1 MYQVFCKNSNC
12 TRFSVPGQ
20 QKHVSGFLPG
30 WEIVPGRKVPGFE
43 IFYFLAGWTLKFSA
57 FGFRSP
63 LLSLYTTPRLDLY
76 VHYTFYVPGSLFMYQ
91 VLCTR
96 FWIVPG
102 FVLPVFLSFLKC
114 TRFQSTR
121 YFKKVSDLSYQVS
134 ESTRWKVPDLVLFW
148 TTW

>member
-1 MYQVFCKNSNC
+1 MYQVFWKNSNC

-20 QKHVSGFLPG
+20 LKNVSGFLPG

-57 FGFRSP
+57 FGF
-63 LLSLYTTPRLDLY
+63 LYTTPRLDLY

-102 FVLPVFLSFLKC
+102 FFLPGFLSFLKC

-121 YFKKVSDLSYQVS
+121 YFKKVSGLSYQVS